1 MVLRQHR
8 KSQATNSQRS
18 NRKLHSEMTPV
29 TPTKKVMI
37 IQLKRNNPH
46 LNLREIGDLVHAN
59 YGYARNVW
67 AKYVRKE
74 VTKKGSL
81 SRGVPFNVHGWFY
94 RDKLRTREYAACPV
108 GPCNRR
114 NGQKVWRGCRV
125 VYLIH
130 KGGDV
135 FVYPLFDGWDRELEL
150 WLCTW
155 LDPEFADIHLETL
168 KGNVC
173 GRKSYAAHTPG
184 QIPKVR
190 FNLKG
195 IGKFITDPTP
205 WPDGTTEIEVDPF
218 IAKELQERLGQ
229 IDKRIQG
236 VNYSVRVLAD
246 QIKGLVGELHGLVEL
261 LKGGRV
267 LPGRPELSN
276 QDRLVV

>member
-1 MVLRQHR
+1 
-8 KSQATNSQRS
+8 
-18 NRKLHSEMTPV
+18 V
-29 TPTKKVMI
+29 TLTKKRFI
-37 IQLKRNNPH
+37 IELKRNNPH
-46 LNLREIGDLVHAN
+46 LNLREIANLAGAN
-59 YGYARNVW
+59 YGYARHVW
-67 AKYVRKE
+67 AAYVRKE

-81 SRGVPFNVHGWFY
+81 SSGIPFQVHGWFY
-94 RDKLRTREYAACPV
+94 RDKLRAREYAACPV
-108 GPCNRR
+108 RPCNRR

-135 FVYPLFDGWDRELEL
+135 FVYPLVDGWDRELKS
-150 WLCTW
+150 WLCSW

-190 FNLKG
+190 FSLKG

-218 IAKELQERLGQ
+218 IAKELQDRLGQ

-236 VNYSVRVLAD
+236 VNYSVLVLAD
-246 QIKGLVGELHGLVEL
+246 KIKGLVGELHGLVEL
-261 LKGGRV
+261 LKSGRV
-267 LPGRPELSN
+267 LPERPELAN

>member
-1 MVLRQHR
+1 V
-8 KSQATNSQRS
+8 
-18 NRKLHSEMTPV
+18 
-29 TPTKKVMI
+29 
-37 IQLKRNNPH
+37 
-46 LNLREIGDLVHAN
+46 
-59 YGYARNVW
+59 
-67 AKYVRKE
+67 
-74 VTKKGSL
+74 
-81 SRGVPFNVHGWFY
+81 
-94 RDKLRTREYAACPV
+94 REYVECPV
-108 GPCNRR
+108 IPSKNR
-114 NGQKVWRGCRV
+114 NAQKVWRGCRV

-135 FVYPLFDGWDRELEL
+135 LVYPLFDGWDQELET
-150 WLCTW
+150 WLCSW

-195 IGKFITDPTP
+195 IGTFIMDLTP
-205 WPDGTTEIEVDPF
+205 WPDGTTEIEVDTF
-218 IAKELQERLGQ
+218 IAKELQDRLGQ
-229 IDKRIQG
+229 IDKQIKG
-236 VNYSVRVLAD
+236 VNYSVLVLAD

-267 LPGRPELSN
+267 LPKRPELSN